1 MTVRLKRGSTAP
13 PEHTALP
20 PPHSS
25 PSAALPASSSA
36 QKVQCTKIELNQK
49 QIEERIARRK
59 NHPAEYKT
67 NNVERR
73 MQSMRGEKE
82 TKSIQR

>member
-1 MTVRLKRGSTAP
+1 
-13 PEHTALP
+13 
-20 PPHSS
+20 
-25 PSAALPASSSA
+25 
-36 QKVQCTKIELNQK
+36 VQCTKIELNQK

-59 NHPAEYKT
+59 KHPAEYKT